1 MNFSDT
7 MAIIEEDGWEYTGQY
22 HDGESMVCS
31 CFVAAMWKAA
41 GLFGDMEINA
51 VEQTPMDIYQMDIF
65 NKDWDRPQA
74 CKDADPGVN
83 FCQLLGDYRMEFPG
97 FSSIELYPH
106 MNDNCP
112 SLAPYYVRG
121 EGC

>member
-1 MNFSDT
+1 
-7 MAIIEEDGWEYTGQY
+7 
-22 HDGESMVCS
+22 
-31 CFVAAMWKAA
+31 MWKAA